1 MTIHYRRLG
10 SAIIVF
16 GNTYPVREQIKALGG
31 RFNGP
36 DKNWRLPFSDSSLT
50 QVAELC
56 ATFGGGMI
64 GDAAPEE
71 APHLAAAPLV
81 RTVSEGDLAMALPLP
96 TLTLTPAAA
105 ERAAGD
111 DAPAGLTIR
120 QLMDRASIAV
130 AAAFPVPVWV
140 VGEIQNLAQRGSGI
154 FFDLAEPREGSHA
167 SATVTAR
174 AILWS
179 GALHAIRERR
189 GALTEVLQ
197 DGLKIRCLC
206 QVQLYRDRGQISLA
220 VEDIDPS
227 YTKGVLA
234 LAREKLL
241 KELRVKGLDQ
251 AQKRLTLSPF
261 PFRVGLIS
269 AEGSRAKSDF
279 LDQLWSAGF
288 PGEVLFCAAAMQ
300 GESVPVQVVQAIK
313 RLEAADVDVI
323 VVTRGGGSAA
333 DLRWFDAPEIAYAI
347 VRSTVPVV
355 AAIGHHDDV
364 AVAEEICFLRQ
375 KTPTAAADFIAGL
388 FVKTRE
394 RIDRLASGLAELLT
408 RRIDEFGL
416 LTAALIERLS
426 AAGERSLAARSERL
440 QERGHVLSR
449 MAQDRLHG
457 LSSRLAQAGSGLAL
471 AGERS
476 LAARD
481 IKLAE
486 LERQVAQRDP
496 LPWLAKG
503 WTQLTGPKGQVRDFG
518 AVATG
523 DEVQARLI
531 DGLLTLTVKR
541 KEPRKKTPAA
551 PERRSETIDERS
563 P

>member
-1 MTIHYRRLG
+1 MTIHYRRQG

-16 GNTYPVREQIKALGG
+16 GNTYAVKDRIKALGG
-31 RFNGP
+31 RFHGP
-36 DKNWRLPFSDSSLT
+36 DKNWRLPFSDSALA
-50 QVAELC
+50 QIADLC
-56 ATFGGGMI
+56 TSFGGGML
-64 GDAAPEE
+64 GDAIPSAPV
-71 APHLAAAPLV
+71 AAVMAHPGAASLGGG
-81 RTVSEGDLAMALPLP
+81 EGDRIMAMALP
-96 TLTLTPAAA
+96 TPATPEERPRA
-105 ERAAGD
+105 EE
-111 DAPAGLTIR
+111 APAGLTIR
-120 QLMDRASIAV
+120 QLMDRASQALST
-130 AAAFPVPVWV
+130 AFPVPIWV
-140 VGEIQNLAQRGSGI
+140 VGEIQNLAQRGSGV
-154 FFDLAEPREGSHA
+154 FFDLAEPREGSHT

-189 GALTEVLQ
+189 GPLTEVLQ

-206 QVQLYRDRGQISLA
+206 QVQLYRDRGQISLS

-227 YTKGVLA
+227 YTKGALA

-241 KELRVKGLDQ
+241 KELRAKGLDQ

-269 AEGSRAKSDF
+269 ADGSRAKSDF

-288 PGEVLFCAAAMQ
+288 PGDVLFCAAAMQ
-300 GESVPVQVVQAIK
+300 GESVPVQVVKALK
-313 RLEAADVDVI
+313 RLEGEGVDVI

-347 VRSTVPVV
+347 ARCTIPVI

-364 AVAEEICFLRQ
+364 AVAEEICYLRQ
-375 KTPTAAADFIAGL
+375 KTPTAAADFVASI
-388 FVKTRE
+388 FQKTRE
-394 RIDRLASGLAELLT
+394 RIDRLATGLAELLS

-416 LTAALIERLS
+416 LTAALIERLA

-457 LSSRLAQAGSGLAL
+457 LGARLSQAASTLAM
-471 AGERS
+471 AGHKS
-476 LAARD
+476 LSFRELR
-481 IKLAE
+481 LAE

-496 LPWLAKG
+496 LPWLEKG
-503 WTQLTGPKGQVRDFG
+503 WTQLTGPGGLVRDIG
-518 AVATG
+518 SVTPGDAVH
-523 DEVQARLI
+523 ARLV
-531 DGLLTLTVKR
+531 DGRLTLSVTA
-541 KEPRKKTPAA
+541 KEPRRTPPTKSAN
-551 PERRSETIDERS
+551 SDERS
-563 P
+563 S